1 MQMSRLEPGRHNI
14 SVRTLNNDGESPGK
28 LSYVPYET
36 FEVGILSALHHFNF
50 NFTINFKVTPPTM
63 LDPITTVENGQLM
76 TEIMWEHSMN
86 PKERELTKQW
96 YSVILNNMSSVDT
109 EGEVLDS
116 HELQLEADQTS
127 LMVNLS
133 MAEGW
138 NTTFSVVTH
147 LGDVDSAA
155 TDPRRLFPDSARPGP
170 PQQVV
175 GHPHH
180 LDSSLQIAFNSGD
193 HPT

>member
-1 MQMSRLEPGRHNI
+1 M
-14 SVRTLNNDGESPGK
+14 
-28 LSYVPYET
+28 
-36 FEVGILSALHHFNF
+36 NF
-50 NFTINFKVTPPTM
+50 
-63 LDPITTVENGQLM
+63 
-76 TEIMWEHSMN
+76 
-86 PKERELTKQW
+86 KERELTKQW

-116 HELQLEADQTS
+116 HELHVEDETS

-155 TDPRRLFPDSARPGP
+155 TDPTRLFPDSARPGP
-170 PQQVV
+170 PQQMIIQHEVV
-175 GHPHH
+175 EG
-180 LDSSLQIAFNSGD
+180 SL
-193 HPT
+193 

>member
-1 MQMSRLEPGRHNI
+1 MFPIITVS
-14 SVRTLNNDGESPGK
+14 
-28 LSYVPYET
+28 
-36 FEVGILSALHHFNF
+36 ILTNL
-50 NFTINFKVTPPTM
+50 INLKVTPPTM
-63 LDPITTVENGQLM
+63 LDPVTTIEDGQVQ
-76 TEIMWEHSMN
+76 TEIKWEHSMN
-86 PKERELTKQW
+86 FKERELTKQW

-109 EGEVLDS
+109 EGEVLDY
-116 HELQLEADQTS
+116 HVLQMEENQTS

-138 NTTFSVVTH
+138 DTTFSVVTH

-155 TDPRRLFPDSARPGP
+155 TDPTRLFPDSARPGP
-170 PQQVV
+170 PQQVL

-180 LDSSLQIAFNSGD
+180 LDSCLQIPFSSGD

>member
-1 MQMSRLEPGRHNI
+1 MQMSILEPGLHEI
-14 SVRTLNNDGESPGK
+14 SVRTLNTDGESPGE
-28 LSYVPYET
+28 LTYTTYET

-180 LDSSLQIAFNSGD
+180 LDSSLQIDFNSGD